1 MSSLLAAL
9 GCAAVFVQGVVRD
22 QRIGEPVLRIDF
34 PSAGEWTSTR
44 FRVWGA
50 GPRTLSM
57 SSVNQDPQFVG
68 AELEAA
74 FEVAVVH
81 SDGRTFFQRAYPP
94 GSTGHQLPS
103 NYGDSRLEKL
113 VLDDWP
119 WRSWELKA
127 RVLQPDARFRT
138 ARSEIRLW
146 KDRYDPGMGGLV
158 NYVMIIPAAVL
169 LLLALGLAAL
179 LARRG
184 RPRPLVVTLVL
195 GAGVIALFAGL

>member
-1 MSSLLAAL
+1 M
-9 GCAAVFVQGVVRD
+9 
-22 QRIGEPVLRIDF
+22 
-34 PSAGEWTSTR
+34 
-44 FRVWGA
+44 
-50 GPRTLSM
+50 
-57 SSVNQDPQFVG
+57 
-68 AELEAA
+68 
-74 FEVAVVH
+74 
-81 SDGRTFFQRAYPP
+81 
-94 GSTGHQLPS
+94 
-103 NYGDSRLEKL
+103 
-113 VLDDWP
+113 LDDWP